1 MVAAKPGFASFVDMM
16 NFWKTSYVA
25 GQFKDAASVYTE
37 DGVLTVV
44 SDTYTG
50 LQQIE
55 TFFTNFYEVTKSA
68 DFKVVETDANSKTVN
83 GVYYLGEAGDFNF
96 VITYSPESF
105 KIVTEVVTPIEC
117 KNFQLYQ
124 LWVPVT
130 VFVGLSRCPN

>member
-1 MVAAKPGFASFVDMM
+1 MVEFTSFVDMM

-68 DFKVVETDANSKTVN
+68 DFKVVETDANSNTVN

-105 KIVTEVVTPIEC
+105 KIVTEVVTPVEC
-117 KNFQLYQ
+117 KNF
-124 LWVPVT
+124 
-130 VFVGLSRCPN
+130 